1 MGNKHGGVNL
11 YIVDTSSVDVGL
23 ELEGTKSAKSTACSS
38 KLKLDASFS
47 GDLEL
52 TLNLLWPL
60 ARGEVESLIGTKLCD
75 TWKDLVETNLT
86 AVMNQLDE
94 MLAPHEAP
102 SPDFPPPALPSGQD
116 YVAWRELAVV
126 EAADCFGADT
136 VVKAIDAAAS
146 LLTGGTGEITI
157 SAKAL
162 NQSVNMSVPNL
173 VNLTAQLETLTI
185 GGLDT
190 LSEVSLYPVSGDG
203 SYEQILG
210 SVLRADKFKIGA
222 GASVKVSPLNITLS
236 DSVLEKTLNLNLG
249 ISNGE
254 IDTKTV
260 IAISE
265 TFLKSLEPSQYLQPG
280 CLVESVAMWNFT
292 RLAFNATDLTAQT
305 SMLPKDTTSEDLT
318 GLLNNAVQIFSNAFE
333 QSVVLASSNIV
344 DTQIRVTVD
353 TIVMHALESLNA
365 SLTCEKSTT
374 TTTFP
379 FQDDDER
386 SSIVV
391 GTLEDMLKDLRVV
404 PENQGLAVKGTCG
417 GDYYKGTPELVVNLT
432 DLSLSNLSLSEIESD
447 LFQHESSEVLHVK
460 ASIGASVEISWG
472 AKIFDFEGNKTMTQ
486 GTTSLWIQGYADTKL
501 ELSGD
506 DVPTIAMSFCD
517 IGLHSLHLFELKTKL
532 FPHVDVGLLNGMSL
546 FFFSL
551 SLSLSISYTHTNKHR
566 RSGYPSPN
574 DRSTDRTERM
584 RKSYLTDLKSG

>member
-1 MGNKHGGVNL
+1 M
-11 YIVDTSSVDVGL
+11 
-23 ELEGTKSAKSTACSS
+23 
-38 KLKLDASFS
+38 
-47 GDLEL
+47 
-52 TLNLLWPL
+52 
-60 ARGEVESLIGTKLCD
+60 
-75 TWKDLVETNLT
+75 
-86 AVMNQLDE
+86 
-94 MLAPHEAP
+94 
-102 SPDFPPPALPSGQD
+102 
-116 YVAWRELAVV
+116 
-126 EAADCFGADT
+126 
-136 VVKAIDAAAS
+136 
-146 LLTGGTGEITI
+146 
-157 SAKAL
+157 
-162 NQSVNMSVPNL
+162 
-173 VNLTAQLETLTI
+173 
-185 GGLDT
+185 
-190 LSEVSLYPVSGDG
+190 
-203 SYEQILG
+203 
-210 SVLRADKFKIGA
+210 
-222 GASVKVSPLNITLS
+222 KVSPLNITLS

-280 CLVESVAMWNFT
+280 CLVESIAMWNFT

-318 GLLNNAVQIFSNAFE
+318 GLLNNVVQIFSNAFE

-365 SLTCEKSTT
+365 SLTCEKSTP
-374 TTTFP
+374 FS
-379 FQDDDER
+379 FQDEER
-386 SSIVV
+386 REEEESSVV
-391 GTLEDMLKDLRVV
+391 GTLEDMLKNLRVV

-447 LFQHESSEVLHVK
+447 LSEHESSEVLHIK

-506 DVPTIAMSFCD
+506 DVPTITMSFCD

-546 FFFSL
+546 FSLL
-551 SLSLSISYTHTNKHR
+551 SLSLTHTSLYLSHTHTNKQTNTGAAGILAQMIGAQIGPNVCANLIALT
-566 RSGYPSPN
+566 SSQGNPIVQNVQQLLEGLDSLPLPPN
-574 DRSTDRTERM
+574 DPPVLPHHDDEYYVNW
-584 RKSYLTDLKSG
+584 KEDNLLNVILLESYR